1 MEQKDWKTEFDSEVF
16 AAQFHYDGPLGAD
29 CSGPGTLF
37 RLWAPTAEAVQLRL
51 YEAGEG
57 GEAVEQC
64 RLERRDRGL
73 WQTRRPQRLS
83 GVYYDYLVTVDG
95 VTRRTADPYATAC
108 GRNGQRS
115 MVIDLRETDP
125 PGWREDK
132 APALQTESVI
142 YELHVKDF
150 SFDPA
155 SGIAPALRGKYLA
168 LTQAGVTLNGDGIHP
183 TGLDYLKE
191 LGVTHIQ
198 LMPVFDYGSVDE
210 GGPEEQFNWGY
221 DPVNYNVPEGSYSTD
236 PAHGEVRVRELKQAI
251 QALHQNGFRVIMD
264 VVYNHTYRL
273 DSWLWRTV
281 PWYGVRQNED
291 GTPSNGSGCGCDL
304 ATERSMCGKYILDS
318 VLYWAEEYH
327 MDGFRF
333 DLMGLLDV
341 PLMNRIRSE
350 LDRRWGRGEKL
361 VFGEPWAAGDTACR
375 PGTQLAGKDCLSQLD
390 EGIGA
395 FCDATRDAVKGSVME
410 AEAPGFVSG
419 GEMTAEHLASCLK
432 GWAGETPAC
441 PARSPAQTITYLSC
455 HDDWTLWDKLVLT
468 LDPERDFASCPPEIL
483 RANRLAAAINFCCQG
498 YPFLL
503 AGEEFARTKLGV
515 KNSYASPPELNR
527 MDWTRAW
534 ENRSLVEYYQGLIA
548 LRKQCPGLCE
558 KSPQAAGRFTRIWEL
573 TPNCVG
579 AEVDNRGDG
588 PWQTLCLL
596 FNASETAV
604 AAELPRGVWERLA
617 DGESS
622 VCWRSP
628 ERLEETVTVA
638 HKSALILGRRTLQ
651 GGDFSAP
658 VLDNRHRTGYTG
670 IQDSCLPV

>member
-1 MEQKDWKTEFDSEVF
+1 MEQKDWKTEFDSEAF
-16 AAQFHYDGPLGAD
+16 EARFHYDGPLGAD
-29 CSGPGTLF
+29 CSGPGTVF
-37 RLWAPTAEAVQLRL
+37 HLWAPTAEAVQLRL
-51 YEAGEG
+51 YETGEG
-57 GEAVEQC
+57 GAPLTE
-64 RLERRDRGL
+64 RPLERRERGL
-73 WQTRRPQRLS
+73 WQTAFARRLS

-108 GRNGQRS
+108 GRNGGRG
-115 MVIDLRETDP
+115 MVIDLAETDP
-125 PGWREDK
+125 PGWREDR
-132 APALQTESVI
+132 APALQTESVL

-155 SGIAPALRGKYLA
+155 SGIAPALRGSYLA
-168 LTQAGVTLNGDGIHP
+168 LTQTGVTLNGDGVHP
-183 TGLDYLKE
+183 TGLDYLKA

-236 PAHGEVRVRELKQAI
+236 PIHGEVRVRELKQAI
-251 QALHQNGFRVIMD
+251 QALHRNGFRVIMD

-281 PWYGVRQNED
+281 PGYYVRQRPD

-304 ATERSMCGKYILDS
+304 ATERSMCGRYILDS

-350 LDRRWGRGEKL
+350 LDRRWGKGEKL
-361 VFGEPWAAGDTACR
+361 VFGEPWAAGETACR
-375 PGTQLAGKDCLSQLD
+375 PGTLLAGKECLPQMD

-395 FCDATRDAVKGSVME
+395 FCDATRDAVKGNVME
-410 AEAPGFVSG
+410 ASAPGFVNG
-419 GEMTAEHLASCLK
+419 GGLTAKELACCLR
-432 GWAGETPAC
+432 GWTGEAS
-441 PARSPAQTITYLSC
+441 ALGGRSPAQTITYLSC
-455 HDDWTLWDKLVLT
+455 HDDWTLWDKLILT
-468 LDPERDFASCPPEIL
+468 MDPERRFASRAPACL
-483 RANRLAAAINFCCQG
+483 RANRLAAAICFCCQG

-515 KNSYASPPELNR
+515 KNSYASSPELNR
-527 MDWTRAW
+527 LDWTRAW

-548 LRKQCPGLCE
+548 LRKQCPGLWD
-558 KSPQAAGRFTRIWEL
+558 KSPQAAGRILRVWEL
-573 TPNCVG
+573 APDCVG
-579 AEVDNRGDG
+579 AELDNRGSG

-596 FNASETAV
+596 FNASDSAV
-604 AAELPRGVWERLA
+604 EAELPQGIWERLA

-622 VCWRSP
+622 FCWRGR
-628 ERLEETVTVA
+628 ERLEQTA
-638 HKSALILGRRTLQ
+638 SLPYRSALILGKRTL
-651 GGDFSAP
+651 
-658 VLDNRHRTGYTG
+658 
-670 IQDSCLPV
+670 